1 MKYPV
6 SEISLLIDLMLVKA
20 KLPRVYKGLR
30 ELSERIE
37 DEQDIQNRTKKK
49 NEYLYNVH
57 NEKIANALVKQEK
70 EIKVS
75 VDYLNEYL
83 TYLGYEDYQSFREQY
98 QKVKK
103 QLDKLNFS
111 VKEWQFLIPK
121 SSKNKLLEKIENS
134 FYPGQELSYGVEDFD
149 DTKEWE
155 ERLIQNQEETAFVW
169 FIPPAFFKSKS
180 LYKTLENNRE
190 NSTILVWL
198 TDKLS
203 EINHFKQIVDVD
215 KQLFLDELRDDLCL
229 LIQLLIA
236 LERKSEKKKKSKT
249 KQQLNK
255 TIIKNEVGNNQ
266 GFVIGQLKSKHAPQI
281 QNHYY
286 GTQSQDDEN

>member
-57 NEKIANALVKQEK
+57 NEKIANALVRQEK

-111 VKEWQFLIPK
+111 AKEWQFLI
-121 SSKNKLLEKIENS
+121 
-134 FYPGQELSYGVEDFD
+134 QV
-149 DTKEWE
+149 
-155 ERLIQNQEETAFVW
+155 
-169 FIPPAFFKSKS
+169 
-180 LYKTLENNRE
+180 KTNYWKR
-190 NSTILVWL
+190 
-198 TDKLS
+198 
-203 EINHFKQIVDVD
+203 
-215 KQLFLDELRDDLCL
+215 
-229 LIQLLIA
+229 
-236 LERKSEKKKKSKT
+236 
-249 KQQLNK
+249 
-255 TIIKNEVGNNQ
+255 
-266 GFVIGQLKSKHAPQI
+266 
-281 QNHYY
+281 
-286 GTQSQDDEN
+286 